1 MKKYIRVLLAALC
14 LATASAQDES
24 CGSVRFEPA
33 EAFGFKSTG
42 DLINDLIIGLQ
53 ANQKLY
59 TAAKEKNNLLDQ
71 VNYAGQA
78 AVMLDAIKQNLNQL
92 NSAYTFSQ
100 EQMRQ
105 IQLAQAF
112 VQERQNEYY
121 HLYLGLS
128 KLFDPNPIP

>member
-1 MKKYIRVLLAALC
+1 MRKFVGALLAALC
-14 LATASAQDES
+14 LATASAQEEF

-42 DLINDLIIGLQ
+42 DLINDLILGLQ

-59 TAAKEKNNLLDQ
+59 AAAKEKNNVPDQ
-71 VNYAGQA
+71 INYAGQA

-112 VQERQNEYY
+112 VQEKQNEYY
-121 HLYLGLS
+121 FLYLGLS